1 MCSKA
6 VWLFSDVADLSQF
19 AISSDRILCSF
30 DTNNSFCVSRDLHA
44 LMIRASV
51 IFIPSHLHLN
61 NSDCTCTCKLNLKF
75 LQEDMTE

>member
-61 NSDCTCTCKLNLKF
+61 NSGERHVGETECWKVKSVNL
-75 LQEDMTE
+75 E